1 MVYTSDK
8 VRNICLL
15 GHRGN
20 GKTTLAESLLFW
32 NGKTDRLGS
41 VTQGNT
47 VCDYDPEEIK
57 RKMSVSLTSVFLEH
71 RDTKINLIDGPGFY
85 DFVGENISA
94 VAAADAALIV
104 ASAKQSVSVGAEK
117 AVSLT
122 EKAKMPKA
130 FFISQLDVENTDYF
144 TTLDQLYAKFGD
156 QHICPVW
163 LPIMEGGKWTG
174 YVDTL
179 HSIAFLFKGNDVTAA
194 DIPAALVDRAA
205 ECHDKLIELIAET
218 DDELMN
224 KYFEGESIEGEE
236 LEKGFR
242 DAMLQCLVFPVLCG
256 VPGIGS
262 RQIADFMVD
271 YFPAAVSTAA
281 IKAQDKGADIELT
294 YSVDGPAA
302 LQIFKTIT
310 DPFVGKLS
318 MFKVLSG
325 KIVKDET
332 YLNSRT
338 GAKEKV
344 AHVYIPQGKQ
354 QVEVDAV
361 NAGDIG
367 VLTKLMSAQ
376 TGDVLCDKNREI
388 TVSPIEFPKSYF
400 GRAIAPVTKGEE
412 ERMASGLAKLMEQD
426 PTLRL
431 ENNVET
437 GQTVIY
443 GAGDIQLDILVNRL
457 AGKPYAVKVALDDVR
472 VAYRETIRK
481 KVKVQGKHK
490 KQSGGH
496 GQFGDVWIEFEPCD
510 EPFVFAETVF
520 GGAVP
525 KNYFPA
531 VEKGL
536 RESIKTGVLAGYPV
550 TGLKATLTDGSY
562 HPVDSSEMAF
572 KIAASLAFK
581 EGMKQASPTLLEPIG
596 RLIVNVS
603 DALMGDIIGDINKRR
618 GQVLSMDA
626 APEHGRR
633 IVQADVP
640 ASEMGDYA
648 MNLRSMTHGR
658 ASFDFDFLE
667 YRPAPETVIEKVVS
681 GK

>member
-1 MVYTSDK
+1 M
-8 VRNICLL
+8 
-15 GHRGN
+15 
-20 GKTTLAESLLFW
+20 
-32 NGKTDRLGS
+32 
-41 VTQGNT
+41 
-47 VCDYDPEEIK
+47 
-57 RKMSVSLTSVFLEH
+57 
-71 RDTKINLIDGPGFY
+71 
-85 DFVGENISA
+85 
-94 VAAADAALIV
+94 
-104 ASAKQSVSVGAEK
+104 SAKQSVSVGAEK
-117 AVSLT
+117 AVALT
-122 EKAKMPKA
+122 QKAKMPKA
-130 FFISQLDVENTDYF
+130 FLITQIDVENTDYF
-144 TTLDQLYAKFGD
+144 DTLEQLYGKFGS

-163 LPIMEGGKWTG
+163 LPIMDGNKWVG

-179 HSIAFLFKGNDVTAA
+179 HQCAYTFKGNDIVTVSV
-194 DIPAALVDRAA
+194 PAELADRAEEA
-205 ECHDKLIELIAET
+205 HDKMLELIAET
-218 DDELMN
+218 DDDLMN

-236 LEKGFR
+236 LENGFR
-242 DAMLQCLVFPVLCG
+242 NAMLQSLIFPVLCV
-256 VPGIGS
+256 VPGTGN
-262 RQIADFMVD
+262 RQLADFMVE
-271 YFPAAVSTAA
+271 YFPSAVSTAA
-281 IKAQDKGADIELT
+281 VKAQDKGADIELT
-294 YSVDGPAA
+294 YDADGIAV

-332 YLNSRT
+332 YLNTRT
-338 GAKEKV
+338 GDKEKIS
-344 AHVYIPQGKQ
+344 HVYIPMAKQ
-354 QVEVDAV
+354 QVEVDYV

-376 TGDVLCDKNREI
+376 TGDVLCDKNHEI
-388 TVSPIEFPKSYF
+388 TVAPIEFPKSYY

-431 ENNVET
+431 ENNSET

-550 TGLKATLTDGSY
+550 TGVKATLTDGSY

-596 RLIVNVS
+596 RLTVNVS

-626 APEHGRR
+626 APERGRR
-633 IVQADVP
+633 IVEADVP

-667 YRPAPETVIEKVVS
+667 YRPAPETVIEKVVN